1 MKEEYFKELEQK
13 INELGLTNGN
23 DILNKY
29 QHYYDLAIEA
39 GFSEEE
45 AIAKLGSVDDI
56 LNKYQNNVIINEDTK
71 EKRINLH
78 LNVIAGDINIVPI
91 KEDKINVSASEK
103 FYKYYDVINNES
115 GLDIHLKKD
124 RIFNKNISEDLYIE
138 IGENFLFDEVLLS
151 VTSADLD
158 TSYHFNC
165 NSIKINTVSGDINIG
180 DIRANENVA
189 IEGVS
194 GDVKIENLKALNVKV
209 NEVSGDVT
217 IVNIDCSNIKMNS
230 VSGDMEITG
239 NSDNV
244 KGSSI
249 SGDICF
255 NDIKQNNL
263 KDNLKEKFSK
273 IKDEF

>member
-56 LNKYQNNVIINEDTK
+56 LNKYQNNVIINEDAK

-138 IGENFLFDEVLLS
+138 IGESFLFDEVLLS

-158 TSYHFNC
+158 TSYRFNC

>member
-13 INELGLTNGN
+13 IKEFGLVNGD

-45 AIAKLGSVDDI
+45 AINKLGSVDDI
-56 LNKYQNNVIINEDTK
+56 LSKYQSNLVVK
-71 EKRINLH
+71 EETSGSKINLH
-78 LNVIAGDINIVPI
+78 LSIIAGDINIVPI

-158 TSYHFNC
+158 TKYVFNC
-165 NSIKINTVSGDINIG
+165 NNIKINTVSGDINIG
-180 DIRANENVA
+180 DIKANENA
-189 IEGVS
+189 LIEAVS
-194 GDVKIENLKALNVKV
+194 GDIEIKNLKAQNVKID
-209 NEVSGDVT
+209 EVSGDVT
-217 IVNIDCSNIKMNS
+217 ITNIDCNNIKMNS
-230 VSGDMEITG
+230 VSGDMDITG
-239 NSDNV
+239 KSDNV
-244 KGSSI
+244 KGNSI
-249 SGDICF
+249 SGDISF
-255 NDIKQNNL
+255 NNVKQNNL
-263 KDNLKEKFSK
+263 KDNLKNTFSK
-273 IKDEF
+273 W

>member
-13 INELGLTNGN
+13 INELGLTNGK

-45 AIAKLGSVDDI
+45 AISKLGSVDDI

-71 EKRINLH
+71 EKRINLY

-138 IGENFLFDEVLLS
+138 IGESFLFDEVLLS

-158 TSYHFNC
+158 TSYRFNC

-180 DIRANENVA
+180 DIRANENVT

-194 GDVKIENLKALNVKV
+194 GDIKIENLKALNVKV